1 MKAYV
6 LYGVNDLRYD
16 DISIPECPSGWA
28 IVKVKASGI
37 CSSDIARVFTKGTYH
52 FPTIPGHEFSGI
64 VESVGSEEDRQMVGK
79 HVGIFPL
86 IPCRQCPQ
94 CEDKHYEM
102 CTNYDY
108 AGSRRDGGFAEY
120 VAVPVWNLIELP
132 ESMSFTSA
140 AMLEPLAVALHAI
153 KLGGV
158 KQGDNV
164 AIIGTGMIGI
174 SAGQWAYKFGAS
186 KVTVIG
192 RNDTKRMLVEKCGLD
207 YEICTD
213 KDKIREYDFVLEAV
227 GTPTAVELAIS
238 ASRPGGVVLLM
249 GNPSSNIN
257 LSQSLYWRILRKQL
271 VLKGT
276 WNSSYDGTNPSD
288 WTDAVEAIANNEVNV
303 EALISHTYIQKDLV
317 KGLEL
322 MHDQKEPYCK
332 VMTIWNNE

>member
-6 LYGVNDLRYD
+6 LHGVNNLRYD
-16 DISIPECPSGWA
+16 NINVPECPSGWA
-28 IVKVKASGI
+28 IIKVKASGI
-37 CSSDIARVFTKGTYH
+37 CSSDIARVFSKGTYH

-64 VESVGSEEDRQMVGK
+64 VERVGSEEDRQMIGK

-94 CEDKHYEM
+94 CADKHYEM
-102 CTNYDY
+102 CANYDY
-108 AGSRRDGGFAEY
+108 VGSRRDGGFAEY

-132 ESMSFTSA
+132 ESMPFSSA

-158 KQGDNV
+158 KEGDNV

-174 SAGQWAYKFGAS
+174 SSGQWAYKFGAS

-192 RNDTKRMLVEKCGLD
+192 RNEVKRALVEKCGLD

-213 KDKIREYDFVLEAV
+213 KDKIAKYDFVLEAV
-227 GTPTAVELAIS
+227 GTIS
-238 ASRPGGVVLLM
+238 AIEMAINAARPGGTVILM
-249 GNPSSNIN
+249 GNPTGDIN
-257 LSQSLYWRILRKQL
+257 LPQNLYWRILRKQL

-276 WNSSYDGTNPSD
+276 WNSSYDGTNSSD
-288 WTDAVEAIANNEVNV
+288 WTDAVSAIANGEVNV
-303 EALISHTYIQKDLV
+303 ESLISHSFLQCDLLD
-317 KGLEL
+317 GLEL
-322 MHDQKEPYCK
+322 MRNHYEPYCK
-332 VMTIWNNE
+332 VMTIWNK